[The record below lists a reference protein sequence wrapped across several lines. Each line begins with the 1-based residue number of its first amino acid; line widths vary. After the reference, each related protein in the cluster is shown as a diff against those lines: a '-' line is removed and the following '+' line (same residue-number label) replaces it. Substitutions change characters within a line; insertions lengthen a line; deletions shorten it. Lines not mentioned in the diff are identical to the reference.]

1 MRITTI
7 IRNFLNGLAFGIT
20 ETIPGVSGGTIAIIL
35 GFYDELIETVNHFAR
50 DFRKRIKFLLP
61 LLIGIATGLILF
73 SSIINY
79 LLTNFSFPTM
89 AFFIGLIVG
98 IVPLI
103 FVKVK
108 DPNYWF
114 KPKELALILLPCLTL
129 VVIANLKP
137 ISVTDPADAINNIGV
152 PFMLFIFMAGII
164 AAAALVIPGVSGSF
178 MLLLMGIYH
187 LAIYSVS
194 SIGSLLADITN
205 ISLMLDI
212 AKVLVPLAAGIIIG
226 GLSMARIIE
235 KLLKNHHKTIYAI
248 ILGLLLGS
256 VYVLFRDPG
265 TYQSG
270 LSALP
275 IVIGIATFSMGC
287 VISYTLGKKQL

>member
-1 MRITTI
+1 MRIAAI

-35 GFYDELIETVNHFAR
+35 GFYDELIETVNHFTNNL
-50 DFRKRIKFLLP
+50 RKRIKFLLP
-61 LLIGIATGLILF
+61 LLFGIATGLIVF
-73 SSIINY
+73 SSIITY

-98 IVPLI
+98 IIPLI
-103 FVKVK
+103 FIKVK
-108 DPNYWF
+108 DPSRWF
-114 KPKELALILLPCLTL
+114 TLKELALILLPCLTL

-137 ISVTDPADAINNIGV
+137 VSVTDPADVIKNIGV
-152 PFMLFIFMAGII
+152 PFMIFIFIAGII

-178 MLLLMGIYH
+178 MLLLMGIYR
-187 LAIYSVS
+187 LATYSIS

-205 ISLMLDI
+205 TSLMLNI

-226 GLSMARIIE
+226 GLSMARVIE
-235 KLLKNHHKTIYAI
+235 KLLKNHHKTIYLI

-256 VYVLFRDPG
+256 VYALFRDPV

-270 LSALP
+270 LSVLHV
-275 IVIGIATFSMGC
+275 IIGIATFSIGS
-287 VISYTLGKKQL
+287 VISYSLGKKHL